1 MIIFESLNF
10 VLFATFV
17 VRMSVFDVFTALA
30 NLAVGSCN
38 GALVKVERSFR
49 AAARRQIMAEKI
61 VYLNGSFVAE
71 NEAKVSVL
79 DSGFN
84 AGDGVYDVTRT
95 FAHKPFRLRDHTAR
109 LFRSLRYTRIDCG
122 LSLEDMEKVTVEVFE
137 RNRPMLE
144 KEEEVAIWQ
153 VVSRGMRSSRGNRTI
168 GRATVAIYCISIA
181 FEEFA
186 RHYVDGVK
194 LVIPST
200 RRIPPQCLEPKAKIN
215 NKMNHNMAIFE
226 AKQVD
231 PHAIPLMLD
240 LDGNISESNAHNFFL
255 VVNGKLCTPSNKNVL
270 DGVTKDAL
278 FRLASKLEI
287 EVMEGNFTPYDAY
300 NAEEAFL
307 ASTSP
312 TIVPVQSINGVRPTQ
327 EVPGPVTKRLIQ
339 AWSDMVGV
347 DIVLQA
353 LNHLAGEERE
363 RLLKQ
368 WRDKIAA

>member
-1 MIIFESLNF
+1 
-10 VLFATFV
+10 
-17 VRMSVFDVFTALA
+17 
-30 NLAVGSCN
+30 
-38 GALVKVERSFR
+38 
-49 AAARRQIMAEKI
+49 MAEKI
-61 VYLNGSFVAE
+61 VYLNGSFVPE
-71 NEAKVSVL
+71 SEAKVSVF

-95 FAHKPFRLRDHTAR
+95 FAHKPFRLSDHTAR

-122 LSLEDMEKVTVEVFE
+122 MTPADVENATLEVLE
-137 RNRPMLE
+137 RNKSMLA
-144 KEEEVAIWQ
+144 KDEEVALWQ
-153 VVSRGMRSSRGNRTI
+153 VVSRGVRSSRGNRTI
-168 GRATVAIYCISIA
+168 GKPTVAIYCISIA

-186 RHYVDGVK
+186 RHYVEGVK

-231 PHAIPLMLD
+231 PQAIPLMLD

-255 VVNGKLCTPSNKNVL
+255 VCNGKLCTPSNKNVL
-270 DGVTKDAL
+270 DGITKSAL
-278 FRLASKLEI
+278 FELAAKLKI
-287 EVMEGNFTPYDAY
+287 EVMDGNFTPYDAY

-312 TIVPVQSINGVRPTQ
+312 TLLPVQSINGVRPTR

-339 AWSDMVGV
+339 SWSDMVGL
-347 DIVLQA
+347 DIVEQA
-353 LNHLAGEERE
+353 LNHLEPGDRN
-363 RLLKQ
+363 RLLKE
-368 WRDKIAA
+368 WRDKTAI

>member
-1 MIIFESLNF
+1 MN
-10 VLFATFV
+10 
-17 VRMSVFDVFTALA
+17 
-30 NLAVGSCN
+30 
-38 GALVKVERSFR
+38 
-49 AAARRQIMAEKI
+49 EKI
-61 VYLNGSFVAE
+61 VYLNGSFVPE
-71 NEAKVSVL
+71 SEAKVSVL

-95 FAHKPFRLRDHTAR
+95 FGHKPFRLRDHTAR

-122 LSLEDMEKVTVEVFE
+122 LTLDGMEKATLEVLE
-137 RNRPMLE
+137 RNIPILA
-144 KEEEVAIWQ
+144 KEEEVALWQ
-153 VVSRGMRSSRGNRTI
+153 VVSRGVRSSRGNRTA
-168 GRATVAIYCISIA
+168 GKATVAVYCISIG

-186 RHYVDGVK
+186 RHYVEGVK

-231 PHAIPLMLD
+231 PQAIPLMLD

-255 VVNGKLCTPSNKNVL
+255 ILDGKLCSPSNKNVL
-270 DGVTKDAL
+270 DGITKNAL
-278 FRLASKLEI
+278 FELAAKLEI

-312 TIVPVQSINGVRPTQ
+312 TILPVQSINGVKPTR

-339 AWSDMVGV
+339 AWSEMVGL
-347 DIVLQA
+347 DIVHQA
-353 LNHLAGEERE
+353 LNHLEPGERG
-363 RLLKQ
+363 RLLAA
-368 WRDKIAA
+368 WREKTAA

>member
-1 MIIFESLNF
+1 MP
-10 VLFATFV
+10 
-17 VRMSVFDVFTALA
+17 
-30 NLAVGSCN
+30 
-38 GALVKVERSFR
+38 
-49 AAARRQIMAEKI
+49 EKI
-61 VYLNGSFVAE
+61 IYLNGSFVPE
-71 NEAKVSVL
+71 SEAKVSVL

-122 LSLEDMEKVTVEVFE
+122 LAPAEVEKITFEVLE
-137 RNRPMLE
+137 RNKPMLE
-144 KEEEVAIWQ
+144 KDEEVALWQ
-153 VVSRGMRSSRGNRTI
+153 VVSRGMRSSRGNRTQ
-168 GRATVAIYCISIA
+168 GKATVAIYCISIA

-186 RHYVDGVK
+186 RDYIDGVK

-231 PHAIPLMLD
+231 PRAIPLMLD

-270 DGVTKDAL
+270 DGITKDTL
-278 FRLASKLEI
+278 FELAAKLEI
-287 EVMEGNFTPYDAY
+287 EVLDGDFTPYDTY

-312 TIVPVQSINGVRPTQ
+312 TILPVQSINGVRPTE
-327 EVPGPVTKRLIQ
+327 EVPGPVTKRLIH
-339 AWSDMVGV
+339 AWSDMVGL
-347 DIVLQA
+347 DIVAQA
-353 LNHLAGEERE
+353 LNHLEAGERD
-363 RLLKQ
+363 RLLKE
-368 WRDKIAA
+368 WRAKSAA